1 MDLLE
6 AILPRFDEHL
16 LSTQVEGF
24 QKMSKS
30 DHDPAGPT
38 DRIPTYEEALASS
51 SSHPVSWPRRTTSN
65 AISIRDER
73 TRRVFEVVTR
83 AIIPSFAN
91 HVSNLCNHITI
102 ILIPADAFPASKT
115 VTEQNVV
122 SPPLHSFRT
131 TGTVVTLSG
140 TENRA
145 SFWTQQAV
153 VQELDQ
159 ILRRELSGSS
169 PAAPPKLADEKTQS
183 VPLPPL
189 QVQPAPGAQLSPR
202 PSKQSWLKRTFA
214 LPDEDHDPTGETG
227 KWDLGWRS
235 PEPCETD
242 TGQFSR
248 TSQRRD
254 GIKTLQA
261 DEVSVQTKLQDVSFR
276 TENEMGLLE
285 TTTVKC
291 IWIEIE
297 VGV

>member
-1 MDLLE
+1 
-6 AILPRFDEHL
+6 
-16 LSTQVEGF
+16 
-24 QKMSKS
+24 MSKS
-30 DHDPAGPT
+30 DHGPSGPA

-73 TRRVFEVVTR
+73 TRRVVEVVTKT
-83 AIIPSFAN
+83 IIPSFAN

-102 ILIPADAFPASKT
+102 VLVPADSFPASKT

-131 TGTVVTLSG
+131 TGNVVTLSG

-145 SFWTQQAV
+145 SFWTQQSV

-189 QVQPAPGAQLSPR
+189 QVQPAPGAQLPPR

-214 LPDEDHDPTGETG
+214 LPGEDHDPTGETG

-235 PEPCETD
+235 PEPCETNTD
-242 TGQFSR
+242 QFSR

-254 GIKTLQA
+254 GMKTLQA